1 MNILQGK
8 GLSGGRALG
17 ALYRLM
23 PRTIEDSASEIEDA
37 DGEWARFLEARNAAV
52 SDLQSLADKARE
64 TVGTSA
70 ALLLESHQLIALDPF
85 YNEALHEKIFDSR
98 MRPET
103 AVLEVSR
110 DFAEKLS
117 GRTASSLKTRAR
129 DIREVSER
137 ILSHLRGDQTP
148 VPALSEP
155 VILAA
160 EDISPGL
167 LLQLE
172 REKILGIVT
181 SSTDPLSHAAILAG
195 IMNIPFVTGI
205 RNLAESFSDHETVL
219 INGQNGTVLYGL
231 TAADTEAFLRA
242 SEVNQRTPSVGP
254 ETKPE
259 PAPAEFSFDGRPVR
273 VLSSIAELSDLP
285 AVLQRGAAGIGL
297 FRSEFLFLSAPALP
311 DEEAQFQ
318 VYRTLLHEMNGRP
331 TVIRTLDIGGDKLP
345 RNPALSDIV
354 RQCPD
359 RGIGF
364 CLSHPE
370 FFLPQLRALL
380 RASVYG
386 NLSILLPMLRSVSEL
401 RDTRRLLQE
410 NSRKLRQ
417 SGLPVP
423 EKIPVGVMIETPEA
437 LENCALL
444 SREADFFS
452 LGTNDLSRTFEAQDP
467 GIRRDPDALRKK
479 LLQALRPVGESAKRA
494 GIPLSICGE
503 LAADTGMTEALLS
516 VGVDSFTVPP
526 PALPALLRKLGN
538 LTDNS

>member
-70 ALLLESHQLIALDPF
+70 ALLLESHRLIALDPF

-98 MRPET
+98 MRPEK

-117 GRTASSLKTRAR
+117 GRTESSLKTRAR

-160 EDISPGL
+160 EDLSPGL

-181 SSTDPLSHAAILAG
+181 ASTDPLSHAAILAG

-219 INGQNGTVLYGL
+219 INGQNGTVLTGL

-318 VYRTLLHEMNGRP
+318 VYRTLLQEMNGRP

-345 RNPALSDIV
+345 RNPALSDTV
-354 RQCPD
+354 RQCSD

-370 FFLPQLRALL
+370 IFLPQLRALL

-410 NSRKLRQ
+410 TSRKLRQ

-423 EKIPVGVMIETPEA
+423 ENIPLGVMIETPEA
-437 LENCALL
+437 LENCMLL

-503 LAADTGMTEALLS
+503 LAADTVMTEALLS